1 MKYDNMTNEE
11 FIEFIVENLN
21 TTTKIKSPIK
31 LKTSEAK
38 NKFNNFAIEEN
49 KIKDIIIDLNFNH
62 IKNRFEIYETE
73 DYYVLKII
81 EKNYNIGTPGYE
93 TIMSDNEKIYILIES
108 KKWGCYNKKI
118 NHFGLELNLC
128 LYDPELNKIK
138 YLLNKEIA
146 KEQFENFEYR
156 DIGWKYDSPN
166 YNKMYYEQ
174 L

>member
-93 TIMSDNEKIYILIES
+93 TIMSDNEKIYI
-108 KKWGCYNKKI
+108 Y
-118 NHFGLELNLC
+118 
-128 LYDPELNKIK
+128 
-138 YLLNKEIA
+138 
-146 KEQFENFEYR
+146 
-156 DIGWKYDSPN
+156 
-166 YNKMYYEQ
+166 
-174 L
+174 